1 MIFNNSQ
8 WLRNDSQSCLDFFN
22 KLVDEYNKAYAN
34 IIMVLPVRK
43 SIEGDCSALPE
54 ELGSG
59 HEASNF
65 KVGSRVIITRYS
77 NTFSEGHA
85 EK

>member
-1 MIFNNSQ
+1 
-8 WLRNDSQSCLDFFN
+8 
-22 KLVDEYNKAYAN
+22 
-34 IIMVLPVRK
+34 MVLPVRK

>member
-1 MIFNNSQ
+1 
-8 WLRNDSQSCLDFFN
+8 
-22 KLVDEYNKAYAN
+22 
-34 IIMVLPVRK
+34 MVLPVK
-43 SIEGDCSALPE
+43 KFIEGDCFAFPE

-65 KVGSRVIITRYS
+65 KVGARVIITRYN
-77 NTFSEGHA
+77 NTFSEGHT

>member
-8 WLRNDSQSCLDFFN
+8 WLRNDSQSCLDFFH
-22 KLVDEYNKAYAN
+22 KLVDEYNNAYAN

-43 SIEGDCSALPE
+43 FIEGDCFAFPE
-54 ELGSG
+54 ELGSV

-65 KVGSRVIITRYS
+65 KVGATVIITRYN
-77 NTFSEGHA
+77 NTFSEGRA